1 MRRTVMI
8 MAGGTGGHIFPG
20 LEIARALQAQG
31 HFVCWLGSAGRMETR
46 LVPEA
51 GIDLDTV
58 TIDGLRGKGRLSL
71 LAAPWRLLKATLQ
84 ARRIIRRRRPDVIL
98 GLGGFASGPG
108 GLAARWLG
116 VPLYVHEQNAIAGV
130 TNRVLSRWARRT
142 LAAFPG
148 AFPEPQAVSVV
159 GNPVREAIRQLPA
172 PVLDPARAVQSL
184 GDTAAHPP
192 RLLVVGGSLGAQV
205 LNEQVPKALAQLA
218 ASLRPEVRHQA
229 GRDKDEVTRQ
239 AYCDAG
245 VEAQV
250 SDFIGDMAAAFAW
263 ADLVICRAG
272 ALTVSELA
280 CAGVASILVPLPIAV
295 DDHQTMNAR
304 FLSEGGAAILM
315 PQPELVQ
322 GALIPTLQGLLA
334 DTDRLHDMALKA
346 RALARPDAT
355 DAVIEAILEEF

>member
-1 MRRTVMI
+1 MGRTVMI

-20 LEIARALQAQG
+20 LEIARALKAQG
-31 HFVCWLGSAGRMETR
+31 HQVCWLGSAGRMETR

-148 AFPEPQAVSVV
+148 AFPETQQVSVV
-159 GNPVREAIRQLPA
+159 GNPVREAIRQLPG
-172 PVLDPARAVQSL
+172 PLSL
-184 GDTAAHPP
+184 QDRTTHEAP
-192 RLLVVGGSLGAQV
+192 RLLIIGGSLGAQV
-205 LNEQVPKALAQLA
+205 LNEQVPKALAQLPA
-218 ASLRPEVRHQA
+218 TLRPEVRHQA
-229 GRDKDEVTRQ
+229 GRDKDDSTRQ
-239 AYCDAG
+239 HYLDAG

-304 FLSEGGAAILM
+304 FLSDGGAALLM
-315 PQPELVQ
+315 PQPELMQ
-322 GALIPTLQGLLA
+322 GALVAALQGLLT

-355 DAVIEAILEEF
+355 DAVIQAILEEF